1 MMLLQSKLRK
11 HGLDKKKKAI
21 LGCVQNRSVSRS
33 RGSFSV
39 VCFQRGE
46 RIFCGGLCGSCSS
59 LFLLV
64 NWVMKLENWPL
75 GINWG
80 TSEVKMTIQ
89 KNLEC
94 WKDGLKE

>member
-11 HGLDKKKKAI
+11 HGLDKKKAI
-21 LGCVQNRSVSRS
+21 LGCVQNRLVSSS

-39 VCFQRGE
+39 VRFQRGE
-46 RIFCGGLCGSCSS
+46 RIFCGGLCSSCSS
-59 LFLLV
+59 LLLVV
-64 NWVMKLENWPL
+64 NWVTKLESWPL
-75 GINWG
+75 GINLG